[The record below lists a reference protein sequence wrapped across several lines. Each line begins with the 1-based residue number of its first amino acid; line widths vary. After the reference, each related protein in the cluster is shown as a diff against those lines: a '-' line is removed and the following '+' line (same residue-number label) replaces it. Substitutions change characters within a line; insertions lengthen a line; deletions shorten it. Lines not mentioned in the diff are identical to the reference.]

1 MLCMVEAN
9 GKRNE
14 NGGVFMEWLR
24 VWGID
29 GARRIYI
36 LFFNYG
42 SNYYCIFNA
51 FACLSLSFISIF
63 CVIKVFVFFFKQ
75 NCPLDKLSG

>member
-29 GARRIYI
+29 GAKRIYILFI

-51 FACLSLSFISIF
+51 FACLSLSFISYLF
-63 CVIKVFVFFFKQ
+63 FV
-75 NCPLDKLSG
+75 